1 VRQLTLAKWLPTH
14 RDVERAHTPEIKEGT
29 MSDQRRFT
37 NEDLERWT
45 ADGIITQAQLAQ
57 IRERLPAGRSVQPLL
72 IAYYLGGATILFAYT
87 LFMGLRWESLGGAG
101 QAAVSLFTIGV
112 LAGIGFLL
120 RRNGHQLGGGVLIV
134 AAVGI
139 VPLATYSLER
149 FLGIWPTGGSNPD
162 HYSAFFWE
170 VHPAWIAME
179 VVSLAVASL
188 ALWRLR
194 FPALSLLVAMFG
206 SFLVLDA
213 TRLFRAEPS
222 IYSYDYSWVDPAAMT
237 SAVFSAALVALGT
250 WLAIR
255 GKGAYTLW
263 IFIIALP
270 QLSGD
275 LAYLSGAYSGW
286 GLVPAVVVG
295 LGAFVL
301 AVLAQRHDRPVTSL
315 WLYLL
320 ASYLVLGLLGSD
332 ALSGPAFSIQG
343 LAYFAIAL
351 GTVIA
356 SVWLQR
362 RTLLFVGALGCY
374 SFVSYLAF
382 RVFGDTLGF
391 TYGLAIVGLTIVLSA
406 VAYERWVKAWL
417 HQRISG
423 LQPATRSPLDIVYPA
438 AG

>member
-1 VRQLTLAKWLPTH
+1 
-14 RDVERAHTPEIKEGT
+14 
-29 MSDQRRFT
+29 MSEQRRFT
-37 NEDLERWT
+37 NEDLERWA
-45 ADGIITQAQLAQ
+45 ADGIITQAQLEQ
-57 IRERLPAGRSVQPLL
+57 IRVRLPAGRSVQPLL
-72 IAYYLGGATILFAYT
+72 IAYYVGGATILFAYT
-87 LFMGLRWESLGGAG
+87 LFMGLRWENLGGAG
-101 QAAVSLFTIGV
+101 QAAVSLFTIAL
-112 LAGIGFLL
+112 LAGIGFFL
-120 RRNGHQLGGGVLIV
+120 RRNGHELGGGVLSV

-149 FLGIWPTGGSNPD
+149 LLGVWPTGTSNPE

-170 VHPAWIAME
+170 IHPAWIAME
-179 VVSLAVASL
+179 FVSLAVASA

-194 FPALSLLVAMFG
+194 FPPLSLLVAMFG

-213 TRLFRAEPS
+213 TRLFRVEPS
-222 IYSYDYSWVDPAAMT
+222 IYSYDYSWVDPAAIT
-237 SAVFSAALVALGT
+237 SAVFSAALVAIGT

-301 AVLAQRHDRPVTSL
+301 AVIAQRHDRPVTSL

-320 ASYLVLGLLGSD
+320 ASYLVLVQLGS
-332 ALSGPAFSIQG
+332 AAFSGPAFSVQG

-351 GTVIA
+351 GAVVA

-382 RVFGDTLGF
+382 RVFGDKLGF
-391 TYGLAIVGLTIVLSA
+391 TYGLAIVGLAIVLSA
-406 VAYERWVKAWL
+406 VAYERWGRAWL
-417 HQRISG
+417 GRTIG
-423 LQPATRSPLDIVYPA
+423 RLQPAANAAIGAVYPA
-438 AG
+438 GG